1 MTGLDT
7 ILESIRK
14 DGRENADTILA
25 KARQEAAVIK
35 ASGEEDAQ
43 LRREEILRD
52 APQQAQDAADR
63 VLSSAH
69 REQRRILLTARQAL
83 IQETLEAAEK
93 SLFDLTDEDYFTVL
107 LGLAVKRALPQ
118 KGELVLGSQDF
129 ARMPAD
135 FAKKLQEALPQGAE
149 LTVAEKPNP
158 AIDGGFLLLYGGI
171 EENCTFRALFDD
183 KREELQDLT
192 NQILFAD

>member
-14 DGRENADTILA
+14 DGRESAEAILA
-25 KARQEAAVIK
+25 KARQEADEISAQ
-35 ASGEEDAQ
+35 GREDAQ
-43 LRREEILRD
+43 LRREELLRD

-69 REQRRILLTARQAL
+69 REQRRILLIARQEI

-93 SLFDLTDEDYFTVL
+93 SLFELTDEDYFTVL
-107 LGLAVKRALPQ
+107 LGLAAKRALPQ
-118 KGELVLGSQDF
+118 KGELVLGSRDF
-129 ARMPAD
+129 ARKPAD
-135 FAKKLQEALPQGAE
+135 FEKKLQTVLPKDAE
-149 LTVAEKPNP
+149 LTVASKPNP

>member
-14 DGRENADTILA
+14 DGRENADAILA
-25 KARQEAAVIK
+25 KAQQEADEISAQ
-35 ASGEEDAQ
+35 GREDAQ
-43 LRREEILRD
+43 LRREELLRD

-69 REQRRILLTARQAL
+69 REQRRILLVARQEI

-93 SLFDLTDEDYFTVL
+93 SLFELSDEDYFTVL
-107 LGLAVKRALPQ
+107 LGFAAKRALPQ
-118 KGELVLGSQDF
+118 KGELVLGSRDF
-129 ARMPAD
+129 ARKPAD
-135 FAKKLQEALPQGAE
+135 FEKKLQTVLPKGAE
-149 LTVAEKPNP
+149 LTVASKPNP

>member
-14 DGRENADTILA
+14 DGRENADAILA
-25 KARQEAAVIK
+25 KARQEADEISAQ
-35 ASGEEDAQ
+35 GREDAQ

-69 REQRRILLTARQAL
+69 REQRRILLIARQEI

-93 SLFDLTDEDYFTVL
+93 SLFDYFTVL
-107 LGLAVKRALPQ
+107 LGLAAKRALPQ
-118 KGELVLGSQDF
+118 KGELVLGSRDF
-129 ARMPAD
+129 ARKPAD
-135 FAKKLQEALPQGAE
+135 FEKKLQTVLPKGAE
-149 LTVAEKPNP
+149 LTVAPKPNP

>member
-14 DGRENADTILA
+14 DGRENADAILA
-25 KARQEAAVIK
+25 KARQEADEISAQ
-35 ASGEEDAQ
+35 GREEAQ
-43 LRREEILRD
+43 LRREELLRD

-69 REQRRILLTARQAL
+69 REQRRILLVARQEI

-93 SLFDLTDEDYFTVL
+93 SLFELTDEDYFTVL
-107 LGLAVKRALPQ
+107 LGLAAKRALPQ
-118 KGELVLGSQDF
+118 KGELVLGSRDF
-129 ARMPAD
+129 ARKPAD
-135 FAKKLQEALPQGAE
+135 FEKKLQTVLPKGAE
-149 LTVAEKPNP
+149 LTVASKPNP

>member
-14 DGRENADTILA
+14 DGQESADAILQKA
-25 KARQEAAVIK
+25 KQEADEISAR
-35 ASGEEDAQ
+35 GREDAQ

-52 APQQAQDAADR
+52 APQQAQDVADR

-118 KGELVLGSQDF
+118 KGELVLGSRDF
-129 ARMPAD
+129 ARMPAN
-135 FAKKLQEALPQGAE
+135 FAQKLQEALPQGAE

-183 KREELQDLT
+183 KREALQDLT

>member
-14 DGRENADTILA
+14 DGRENAEAILA
-25 KARQEAAVIK
+25 KARQEAAIIK

-69 REQRRILLTARQAL
+69 REQRRILLTTRQAL
-83 IQETLEAAEK
+83 IQQTLEAAEK
-93 SLFDLTDEDYFTVL
+93 SLFDLTDEDYFAVL

-118 KGELVLGSQDF
+118 KGELVLGSRDF

>member
-14 DGRENADTILA
+14 DGQESADAILQKA
-25 KARQEAAVIK
+25 KQEADEISAR
-35 ASGEEDAQ
+35 GLEDAQ

-52 APQQAQDAADR
+52 APQQAQDTADR

-69 REQRRILLTARQAL
+69 REQRQILLTARQAL

-107 LGLAVKRALPQ
+107 LGLAAKRALPQ
-118 KGELVLGSQDF
+118 KGELVLGSRDF
-129 ARMPAD
+129 ARMPAN
-135 FAKKLQEALPQGAE
+135 FAKKLQEALLQGAE

>member
-14 DGRENADTILA
+14 DGRENADAILA
-25 KARQEAAVIK
+25 KAQQEAAVIK
-35 ASGEEDAQ
+35 SRGEEDAQ

-52 APQQAQDAADR
+52 VPQQAQDAADR

-93 SLFDLTDEDYFTVL
+93 SLFDLPDPEYFTVL
-107 LGLAVKRALPQ
+107 LGLAAKRALPQ
-118 KGELVLGSQDF
+118 KGELVLGSRDF

-135 FAKKLQEALPQGAE
+135 FGKKLQEALPQGAE
-149 LTVAEKPNP
+149 LTVGEKPNP

>member
-83 IQETLEAAEK
+83 IQETLKAAEK

-107 LGLAVKRALPQ
+107 LGLAAKRALPQ
-118 KGELVLGSQDF
+118 KGELVLGSRDF

-149 LTVAEKPNP
+149 LTVAEKPNS
-158 AIDGGFLLLYGGI
+158 AIEGGFLLLYGGI

>member
-7 ILESIRK
+7 ILDSIRK
-14 DGRENADTILA
+14 DGQESADAILA
-25 KARQEAAVIK
+25 KARQEADEISAQ
-35 ASGEEDAQ
+35 ALADAQ

-52 APQQAQDAADR
+52 TPQQAQDAADR

-93 SLFDLTDEDYFTVL
+93 SLFDLDDEEYFTVL
-107 LGLAVKRALPQ
+107 LGLAAKRALPQ
-118 KGELVLGSQDF
+118 KGELVLGSRDF
-129 ARMPAD
+129 ARMPTD
-135 FAKKLQEALPQGAE
+135 FAKKLLAVLPNGAE
-149 LTVAEKPNP
+149 LTVCKKPNP
-158 AIDGGFLLLYGGI
+158 SIESGFLLLYGGI

>member
-14 DGRENADTILA
+14 DGRENADAILA
-25 KARQEAAVIK
+25 KARQEADEISAQ
-35 ASGEEDAQ
+35 GREDAQ
-43 LRREEILRD
+43 LRREELLRD

-69 REQRRILLTARQAL
+69 REQRRILLVARQEI

-93 SLFDLTDEDYFTVL
+93 SLFELTDEDYFTVL
-107 LGLAVKRALPQ
+107 LGLAAKRALPQ
-118 KGELVLGSQDF
+118 KGELVLGSRDF
-129 ARMPAD
+129 ARKPAG
-135 FAKKLQEALPQGAE
+135 FEKKLQTVLPKGAE
-149 LTVAEKPNP
+149 LTVAPKPNP

>member
-25 KARQEAAVIK
+25 KARQEAAIIK

-118 KGELVLGSQDF
+118 KGELVLGSRDF

>member
-107 LGLAVKRALPQ
+107 LGLAAKRALPQ
-118 KGELVLGSQDF
+118 KGELVLGSRDF

-149 LTVAEKPNP
+149 LIVAEKPNP

>member
-118 KGELVLGSQDF
+118 KGELVLGSRDF

>member
-7 ILESIRK
+7 ILDSIRK
-14 DGRENADTILA
+14 DGQESADAILA
-25 KARQEAAVIK
+25 KARQEADGISAQALV
-35 ASGEEDAQ
+35 DAQ

-52 APQQAQDAADR
+52 TPQQAQDATDR
-63 VLSSAH
+63 VLSSVH

-93 SLFDLTDEDYFTVL
+93 SLFELPDEEYFTVL
-107 LGLAVKRALPQ
+107 LGLAAKRALPQ
-118 KGELVLGSQDF
+118 KGELVLGSRDF
-129 ARMPAD
+129 ARMPAN

>member
-14 DGRENADTILA
+14 DGRENADAILA
-25 KARQEAAVIK
+25 KARQDADEISAQAL
-35 ASGEEDAQ
+35 ADAQ
-43 LRREEILRD
+43 LHREEILRET
-52 APQQAQDAADR
+52 PQQAQDAADR

-83 IQETLEAAEK
+83 IQETLEAAEI
-93 SLFDLTDEDYFTVL
+93 SLFELPDEEYFTVL
-107 LGLAVKRALPQ
+107 LGLAAKRALPQ
-118 KGELVLGSQDF
+118 KGELVLGSRDF
-129 ARMPAD
+129 ARMPAN
-135 FAKKLQEALPQGAE
+135 FEKKLQTVLPKGAE
-149 LTVAEKPNP
+149 LTVADKPNP

-183 KREELQDLT
+183 KREELQDLI

>member
-14 DGRENADTILA
+14 DGRENADAILA
-25 KARQEAAVIK
+25 KAQQEADEISAQ
-35 ASGEEDAQ
+35 GREDAQ
-43 LRREEILRD
+43 LRREELLRD

-69 REQRRILLTARQAL
+69 REQRRILLIARQEI

-93 SLFDLTDEDYFTVL
+93 SLFELSDEDYFTVL
-107 LGLAVKRALPQ
+107 LGLAAKRALRQ
-118 KGELVLGSQDF
+118 KGELMLGSRDF
-129 ARMPAD
+129 ARKPAD
-135 FAKKLQEALPQGAE
+135 FEKKLQTVLPKGAE
-149 LTVAEKPNP
+149 LTVAPKPNP

>member
-14 DGRENADTILA
+14 DGRENAAAILA
-25 KARQEAAVIK
+25 KAQQEAAVIK
-35 ASGEEDAQ
+35 SRGEEDAQ

-63 VLSSAH
+63 MLSSAH

-93 SLFDLTDEDYFTVL
+93 SLFDLPDQEYFTVL
-107 LGLAVKRALPQ
+107 LGLAAKRALPQ
-118 KGELVLGSQDF
+118 KGELVLGSRDF

-135 FAKKLQEALPQGAE
+135 FGKKLQAALPQGAE
-149 LTVAEKPNP
+149 LTVGEKPNP

>member
-14 DGRENADTILA
+14 DGRENADAILA
-25 KARQEAAVIK
+25 KARQEADEISAQ
-35 ASGEEDAQ
+35 GREEAQ
-43 LRREEILRD
+43 LRREELLRD

-69 REQRRILLTARQAL
+69 REQRRILLVARQEI

-93 SLFDLTDEDYFTVL
+93 SLFELTDEDYFTVL
-107 LGLAVKRALPQ
+107 LGLAAKRALPQ
-118 KGELVLGSQDF
+118 KGELVLGSRDF
-129 ARMPAD
+129 ARKPAD
-135 FAKKLQEALPQGAE
+135 FEKKLQTVLPKGAE
-149 LTVAEKPNP
+149 LTVAPKLNP

>member
-14 DGRENADTILA
+14 DGRENADAILA
-25 KARQEAAVIK
+25 KAQQEADEISAQ
-35 ASGEEDAQ
+35 GREDAQ
-43 LRREEILRD
+43 LRREELLRD
-52 APQQAQDAADR
+52 VPQQAQDAADR

-69 REQRRILLTARQAL
+69 REQRRILLIARQEI

-93 SLFDLTDEDYFTVL
+93 SLFELSDEDYFTVL
-107 LGLAVKRALPQ
+107 LGLAAKRALPQ
-118 KGELVLGSQDF
+118 KGELVLGSRDF
-129 ARMPAD
+129 ARKPAD
-135 FAKKLQEALPQGAE
+135 FEKKLQTVLPKDAE
-149 LTVAEKPNP
+149 LTVASKPNP

>member
-7 ILESIRK
+7 ILDSIRK
-14 DGRENADTILA
+14 DGQESADAILA
-25 KARQEAAVIK
+25 KARQEADEISAQ
-35 ASGEEDAQ
+35 ALADAQ
-43 LRREEILRD
+43 LHREEILRET
-52 APQQAQDAADR
+52 PQQAQDAADR

-93 SLFDLTDEDYFTVL
+93 SLFELPDEEYFTVL
-107 LGLAVKRALPQ
+107 LGLAAKWALPQ
-118 KGELVLGSQDF
+118 KGELVLGSRDF
-129 ARMPAD
+129 ARMPTD
-135 FAKKLQEALPQGAE
+135 FAKKLQTVLPKGAE
-149 LTVAEKPNP
+149 LTVADKPNP

-183 KREELQDLT
+183 KREKLQDLT

>member
-7 ILESIRK
+7 ILDSIRK
-14 DGRENADTILA
+14 DGQESADAILA
-25 KARQEAAVIK
+25 KARQEADGISAQALV
-35 ASGEEDAQ
+35 DAQ

-93 SLFDLTDEDYFTVL
+93 SLFELPDEEYFTVL
-107 LGLAVKRALPQ
+107 LGLAAKRALPQ
-118 KGELVLGSQDF
+118 KGELVLGSRDF
-129 ARMPAD
+129 ARMPAN
-135 FAKKLQEALPQGAE
+135 FEKKLQTVLPKGAE
-149 LTVAEKPNP
+149 LTVADKPNT
-158 AIDGGFLLLYGGI
+158 AINGGFLLLYGGI

>member
-14 DGRENADTILA
+14 DGRQNADSILVKA
-25 KARQEAAVIK
+25 KEEAAIIK
-35 ASGEEDAQ
+35 AHGEEKAQ

-93 SLFDLTDEDYFTVL
+93 SLFDLPDEEYFTVL
-107 LGLAVKRALPQ
+107 LGLAAKRALPQ
-118 KGELVLGSQDF
+118 KGELVLGSRDF
-129 ARMPAD
+129 ARMPAN
-135 FAKKLQEALPQGAE
+135 FAKKLQAALPQGAE

>member
-7 ILESIRK
+7 ILDSIRK
-14 DGRENADTILA
+14 DGQESADAILA
-25 KARQEAAVIK
+25 KARQEADEISAQ
-35 ASGEEDAQ
+35 ALADAQ

-52 APQQAQDAADR
+52 TPQQAQDAADR

-69 REQRRILLTARQAL
+69 REQRRILLTVRQAL

-93 SLFDLTDEDYFTVL
+93 SLFDLPDEEYFTVL
-107 LGLAVKRALPQ
+107 LGLTAKRALPQ
-118 KGELVLGSQDF
+118 KGELVLGSRDF
-129 ARMPAD
+129 ARMPTD
-135 FAKKLQEALPQGAE
+135 FAKKLQTVLPKGAE

-183 KREELQDLT
+183 KREKLQDLT

>member
-14 DGRENADTILA
+14 DGRENADAILA
-25 KARQEAAVIK
+25 KAQQEADEISAQ
-35 ASGEEDAQ
+35 GREDAQ
-43 LRREEILRD
+43 LRREELLRD

-69 REQRRILLTARQAL
+69 REQRRILLIARQEI

-93 SLFDLTDEDYFTVL
+93 SLFELTDEDYFTVL
-107 LGLAVKRALPQ
+107 LGLAAKRALPQ
-118 KGELVLGSQDF
+118 KGELVLGSRDF
-129 ARMPAD
+129 ARKPAD
-135 FAKKLQEALPQGAE
+135 FEKKLQTVLPKDAE
-149 LTVAEKPNP
+149 LTVASKPNP

>member
-25 KARQEAAVIK
+25 KAQQEAAIIK

-118 KGELVLGSQDF
+118 KGELVLGSRDF

-149 LTVAEKPNP
+149 LTVAEKPNST
-158 AIDGGFLLLYGGI
+158 IDGGFLLLYGGI

>member
-14 DGRENADTILA
+14 DGQESADVILQKA
-25 KARQEAAVIK
+25 KQEADEISAR
-35 ASGEEDAQ
+35 GLEDAQ

-83 IQETLEAAEK
+83 IQETLEAAES
-93 SLFDLTDEDYFTVL
+93 SLFDLPDEEYFTVL
-107 LGLAVKRALPQ
+107 LGLAAKRALPQ
-118 KGELVLGSQDF
+118 KGELVLGSRDF
-129 ARMPAD
+129 ARMPAN

-149 LTVAEKPNP
+149 LTVVEKPNP

>member
-14 DGRENADTILA
+14 DGQESADVILQKA
-25 KARQEAAVIK
+25 KQEADEISAR
-35 ASGEEDAQ
+35 GLEDAQ

-83 IQETLEAAEK
+83 IQETLEAAE
-93 SLFDLTDEDYFTVL
+93 SS
-107 LGLAVKRALPQ
+107 RAW
-118 KGELVLGSQDF
+118 
-129 ARMPAD
+129 
-135 FAKKLQEALPQGAE
+135 
-149 LTVAEKPNP
+149 
-158 AIDGGFLLLYGGI
+158 I
-171 EENCTFRALFDD
+171 RA
-183 KREELQDLT
+183 
-192 NQILFAD
+192 AA

>member
-14 DGRENADTILA
+14 DGRENADAILA
-25 KARQEAAVIK
+25 KAQQEADEISAQ
-35 ASGEEDAQ
+35 GREDAQ
-43 LRREEILRD
+43 LRREELLRD

-69 REQRRILLTARQAL
+69 REQRRILLIARQEI

-93 SLFDLTDEDYFTVL
+93 SLFELSDEDYFTVL
-107 LGLAVKRALPQ
+107 LGLAAKRALPQ
-118 KGELVLGSQDF
+118 KGELVLGSRDF
-129 ARMPAD
+129 ARKPAD
-135 FAKKLQEALPQGAE
+135 FEKKLQTVLPKDAE
-149 LTVAEKPNP
+149 LTVASKPNP

>member
-14 DGRENADTILA
+14 DGRENADAILA
-25 KARQEAAVIK
+25 KARQEADEISAQ
-35 ASGEEDAQ
+35 GREEAQ
-43 LRREEILRD
+43 LRREELLRD

-69 REQRRILLTARQAL
+69 REQRRILLVARQEI

-93 SLFDLTDEDYFTVL
+93 SLFELSDEDYFTVL
-107 LGLAVKRALPQ
+107 LGLAAKRALPQ
-118 KGELVLGSQDF
+118 KGELVLGSRDF
-129 ARMPAD
+129 ARKPAD
-135 FAKKLQEALPQGAE
+135 FEKKLQTVLPKGAE
-149 LTVAEKPNP
+149 LTVAPKPNP

>member
-14 DGRENADTILA
+14 DGQESADAILQKA
-25 KARQEAAVIK
+25 KQEADEISAR
-35 ASGEEDAQ
+35 GLEDAQ

-83 IQETLEAAEK
+83 IQETLEAAES
-93 SLFDLTDEDYFTVL
+93 SLFDLSDEEYFTVL
-107 LGLAVKRALPQ
+107 LGLAAKRALPQ
-118 KGELVLGSQDF
+118 KGELVLGSRDF
-129 ARMPAD
+129 ARMPAN

>member
-14 DGRENADTILA
+14 DGRENADTIVA
-25 KARQEAAVIK
+25 KARQEAAIIK

-93 SLFDLTDEDYFTVL
+93 SLFDLTDEDYFAVL

-118 KGELVLGSQDF
+118 KGELVLGSRDF
-129 ARMPAD
+129 ARMPAG
-135 FAKKLQEALPQGAE
+135 FAKKLQAALPQGAE
-149 LTVAEKPNP
+149 LTVAEKTNP